1 MVFDTYKE
9 AVASM
14 RNFTPSMRAAHKIVK
29 FWSSTTGRYRFTRVL
44 V

>member
-9 AVASM
+9 AVA
-14 RNFTPSMRAAHKIVK
+14 SMRAAHKIVK

-44 V
+44 VGK